1 MLLIQYLQVSVQSV
15 DIHDDCIS
23 FLINIEITFSP
34 LCVKH
39 RGLFVLRSA
48 MLWLRQYIFKL
59 LLKIICVFLAY
70 STKVYYL
77 CIVIKNISP
86 MSKKRKSKELKDKED
101 DLLFYLEYWNKF
113 PSTFK
118 KIAQKE
124 IDQLEDD
131 IKND

>member
-1 MLLIQYLQVSVQSV
+1 MRIPAA
-15 DIHDDCIS
+15 
-23 FLINIEITFSP
+23 FF
-34 LCVKH
+34 KH
-39 RGLFVLRSA
+39 
-48 MLWLRQYIFKL
+48 
-59 LLKIICVFLAY
+59 LLKIIVLFLAQ

>member
-1 MLLIQYLQVSVQSV
+1 
-15 DIHDDCIS
+15 
-23 FLINIEITFSP
+23 
-34 LCVKH
+34 
-39 RGLFVLRSA
+39 
-48 MLWLRQYIFKL
+48 
-59 LLKIICVFLAY
+59 
-70 STKVYYL
+70 
-77 CIVIKNISP
+77 

-101 DLLFYLEYWNKF
+101 DLLFYLEYWNMF

>member
-1 MLLIQYLQVSVQSV
+1 
-15 DIHDDCIS
+15 
-23 FLINIEITFSP
+23 
-34 LCVKH
+34 
-39 RGLFVLRSA
+39 
-48 MLWLRQYIFKL
+48 
-59 LLKIICVFLAY
+59 
-70 STKVYYL
+70 
-77 CIVIKNISP
+77 

-101 DLLFYLEYWNKF
+101 ELRLYLEYWNKF